1 MTYKNEKNP
10 RKLGLALV
18 SGVIFLTTL
27 SIFSVPSIS
36 TNATSTNSNI
46 SSIDNKSITSDRIN
60 YLKTKA
66 IRYYRDRGNYNE
78 IKNLS
83 REATTLDSYDIN
95 LKFDLASAQI
105 MQNKLPEALHTYSN
119 ILSIDPN
126 NFNAHLLFAVYS
138 KINGDAQS
146 TSNHLKIMS
155 QIDSK
160 NVQNIKTI

>member
-1 MTYKNEKNP
+1 M
-10 RKLGLALV
+10 
-18 SGVIFLTTL
+18 
-27 SIFSVPSIS
+27 
-36 TNATSTNSNI
+36 
-46 SSIDNKSITSDRIN
+46 
-60 YLKTKA
+60 
-66 IRYYRDRGNYNE
+66 
-78 IKNLS
+78 
-83 REATTLDSYDIN
+83 DSYDIN